1 MKHISSRDNPL
12 YKRLLRIAAG
22 KRDGGGHWS
31 EGRDGDAGAADRAG
45 RQGRPPVS
53 HAEEPGPIA
62 PERPEPRHV
71 VLEGV
76 HLCQSWLQHAGVPEL
91 ALFDVQRLESQAE
104 LRALA
109 ARLPSALCH
118 TLEPRLAKG
127 LSQVEHGQGVY
138 FLAAAPA
145 RALPGRIDHC
155 CLWLDRVQDPGNLG
169 TLLRTAA
176 AAGIAHAYLSRGS
189 AWAWSAKALRS
200 GQGAHFAMAIYEQ
213 VDLMAARGRLAVPLV
228 ATSLDDAQSLYDAP
242 LPARCAWVLGNEGQG
257 VDPALLKAAD
267 MRVFIPQSEGVESL
281 NVAVAAGVCLFEQR
295 RRFGGSGS
303 ALD

>member
-12 YKRLLRIAAG
+12 YKRLLRVAAG
-22 KRDGGGHWS
+22 KRDIGGVHGD
-31 EGRDGDAGAADRAG
+31 EGGSRY
-45 RQGRPPVS
+45 VL
-53 HAEEPGPIA
+53 
-62 PERPEPRHV
+62 
-71 VLEGV
+71 LEGV
-76 HLCQSWLQHAGVPEL
+76 HLCQAWLQHAGVPEL
-91 ALFDVQRLESQAE
+91 ALFDAERLDTQGE
-104 LRALA
+104 LKALA
-109 ARLPSALCH
+109 AGLSSHVCH
-118 TLEPRLAKG
+118 TLDSRLAKG

-138 FLAAAPA
+138 FLAVAPA
-145 RALPGRIDHC
+145 PTLPARIDHG

-176 AAGIAHAYLSRGS
+176 AAGIGRAYLSAGC

-213 VDLMAARGRLAVPLV
+213 VDLMSARSRLAVPLV

-242 LPARCAWVLGNEGQG
+242 LPSRCAWVLGNEGQG
-257 VDPALLKAAD
+257 VDAALLNAAD
-267 MRVFIPQSEGVESL
+267 MRVFIPQAGGVESL

-303 ALD
+303 AG